1 MLLYL
6 VQINN
11 PYIDSFSTRRIPY
24 SNSYYKVFNAIQI
37 AGINVQPF
45 QGDKVVSNLLLFDDI
60 NHEDN
65 LQMEKK

>member
-1 MLLYL
+1 MIRL
-6 VQINN
+6 VLEEYPIL
-11 PYIDSFSTRRIPY
+11 IVIS
-24 SNSYYKVFNAIQI
+24 KVFNAIQI

-45 QGDKVVSNLLLFDDI
+45 QGDKVVSNLLQFDDI